1 MNPKHDT
8 HGRKRILASNLQEG
22 QDKIISE
29 NSGPSASS
37 ADFVEDETSQMLTSK
52 NNR

>member
-1 MNPKHDT
+1 MMNPKHDT

-22 QDKIISE
+22 QDKITSE
-29 NSGPSASS
+29 NSGPSAS